1 MTEMEI
7 DEGLIV
13 DDFTPFTHFLEKQ
26 QGKNE
31 EPEQPEET
39 DD

>member
-1 MTEMEI
+1 MTETEI

-31 EPEQPEET
+31 EPEET